1 MKSNYVNKLPLEKY
15 RIKKN
20 GFFVKGRIK
29 YAQSANLAEMGKK
42 AAVINGDGTGPE
54 LVDAVM
60 KVLEACNTQIEL
72 IRCEAGSEQWKKNGG
87 ATYIPDATSKIMD
100 ESDACYKGP
109 TTTIPSPDA
118 PRSVAVSTRQK
129 FELYANVRPIKTY
142 DRLSPN
148 TKLDFVCFREATEG
162 LYAGIEFDTSE
173 DSAIAIRKITRKGCK
188 RIVDSAFEW
197 AKKYGLKKVTA
208 ITKRNILKR
217 TDGIFW
223 SEVERG
229 AQENPGIE
237 IEEYYI
243 DNMTQQLV
251 KNPERFN
258 NSVLLSTNLFMDII
272 SECASGSIGSI
283 GNVYSANIGDNY
295 AMFEPAHGSAPK
307 YKGMDKVNPTAAI
320 LSGAWMAEYLDEP
333 RIKDAIFKATD
344 EVINEGKFVTYDIG
358 GNAKTS
364 EMTDA
369 IAKRSAELLKK

>member
-1 MKSNYVNKLPLEKY
+1 MLINYSYRKY
-15 RIKKN
+15 SHKKN
-20 GFFVKGRIK
+20 FRLFAKGRIK
-29 YAQSANLAEMGKK
+29 YAQSTNLAELGKK

-54 LVDAVM
+54 LVDAM
-60 KVLEACNTQIEL
+60 IHVLESCNTQIEL
-72 IRCEAGSEQWKKNGG
+72 IRCEAGSEQWKINGG
-87 ATYIPDATSKIMD
+87 ETYIPDSTTKIME

-109 TTTIPSPDA
+109 TTTIPSPSA

-148 TKLDFVCFREATEG
+148 RKLDFVCFREATEG

-173 DSAIAIRKITRKGCK
+173 DSAIAIRKTTRKGCK
-188 RIVDSAFEW
+188 RIADSAFEW
-197 AKKYGLKKVTA
+197 AKKYGLKKITA
-208 ITKRNILKR
+208 ITKRNILKK

-223 SEVERG
+223 SEIERA

-258 NSVLLSTNLFMDII
+258 NSVLISTNLFMDII
-272 SECASGSIGSI
+272 SECASGNIGSI
-283 GNVYSANIGDNY
+283 GNVYSANLGDNY

-307 YKGMDKVNPTAAI
+307 YKGLDKVNPTAAI
-320 LSGAWMAEYLDEP
+320 LSGAWMVEYLGEP
-333 RIKDAIFKATD
+333 EIKDVIFKATN
-344 EVINEGKFVTYDIG
+344 EIINEGKFVTYDIG

-364 EMTDA
+364 EMSDA

>member
-1 MKSNYVNKLPLEKY
+1 MTEKKF
-15 RIKKN
+15 RL
-20 GFFVKGRIK
+20 FDKGRIK

-54 LVDAVM
+54 LVDAM
-60 KVLEACNTQIEL
+60 IHVLEACNTQIEL

-87 ATYIPDATSKIMD
+87 ATYIPDATSKIME

-162 LYAGIEFDTSE
+162 LYAGIEFNTSE

-197 AKKYGLKKVTA
+197 AKKHGLKKVTA

-223 SEVERG
+223 SEVERA

-272 SECASGSIGSI
+272 SECASGNIGSI
-283 GNVYSANIGDNY
+283 GNVYSANIGDDF

-320 LSGAWMAEYLDEP
+320 LSAAWMVEYLGEP
-333 RIKDAIFKATD
+333 EIRDVIFKATD

-364 EMTDA
+364 EMSDA